1 MCYFPRLFLHPE
13 IESQFCGRGAG
24 PSVMPIRTLRMT
36 EGRDVCK
43 KVGNG
48 APFLANGRQ
57 ATYCIRS
64 MRARLFRLHRPFEV
78 RHFVYCEMI
87 AGGGRGGGGGRLF
100 IQGI

>member
-1 MCYFPRLFLHPE
+1 MF
-13 IESQFCGRGAG
+13 A
-24 PSVMPIRTLRMT
+24 
-36 EGRDVCK
+36 K
-43 KVGNG
+43 KVGNR

-57 ATYCIRS
+57 ATYGRS
-64 MRARLFRLHRPFEV
+64 MRARLFRLPRPFEV